1 VRFAAYTDDH
11 LPPHVHGFYAG
22 AEVIMDLLFKEKK
35 VRLARRS
42 DNIKPANAK
51 KSDVKRVRKAAKDH
65 VIELIKLWKDARA

>member
-1 VRFAAYTDDH
+1 
-11 LPPHVHGFYAG
+11 
-22 AEVIMDLLFKEKK
+22 MDLLFKEKK